1 MESKS
6 LILNY
11 IPGLDS
17 DEIAGVMAE
26 YEADSTTTVCEYC
39 RVKLAEEDMEDHV
52 ISFGDWY
59 DPPEVAYSCPNCH
72 EEEPALEK
80 PTLEE
85 WLKIETL

>member
-1 MESKS
+1 MRAT
-6 LILNY
+6 ILNY

-26 YEADSTTTVCEYC
+26 YADSTTTVCEYC
-39 RVKLAEEDMEDHV
+39 RVKLAEEDMEEDV
-52 ISFGDWY
+52 VSFGDWENPAEY
-59 DPPEVAYSCPNCH
+59 AYFCPNCH

-85 WLKIETL
+85 WLQIETL